1 MQIKLLVLTLLA
13 LASPGAAMAQV
24 NQALDVQVAEAPD
37 IVRVGATD
45 QLVYELHLTNFAS
58 VPLRLERLAVK
69 AGDKGTAL
77 KSYAGDELAKAIG
90 LVGPAEADA
99 RIIQPGRRAVVYINA
114 PVTAGTA
121 RGRISHDLTLAK
133 VGADGASFTISGGTA
148 TPETAPLPRL
158 SPPLRGGPWV
168 AVYDPAMERGHRR
181 VFYATEGS
189 ATLPGRFAIDFMKVD
204 TSGKLAAGDADIPAN
219 HHGFGAEALAVADG
233 TVVALRDNVPDP
245 ATISGRPR
253 PGIADASGN
262 FVTIDIGGGRFATYE
277 HMKQGAPVKVGDRVK
292 AGQVVGFLGFTGQA
306 SAPHLHFH
314 LADRPS
320 ILGAEGRP
328 YVFSSLTRLG
338 QYAVIGDFFRGE
350 PWPPTDR
357 SETVRDSFPPPNL
370 VVRFPGDQAFS
381 AARRA
386 PPSSSTRSGFRD
398 P

>member
-1 MQIKLLVLTLLA
+1 MQIKLLVLAFLA
-13 LASPGAAMAQV
+13 LAGPSAATAQTT
-24 NQALDVQVAEAPD
+24 QALDAQVTGTPD
-37 IVRVGATD
+37 VVRIGGAD

-58 VPLRLERLAVK
+58 VPLRLDQLVVK
-69 AGDKGTAL
+69 AGDKRTPL

-99 RIIQPGRRAVVYINA
+99 RIIPPGRRAVVYINA
-114 PVTAGTA
+114 PVTAGLA
-121 RGRISHDLTLAK
+121 RGTISHDLMLAK

-148 TPETAPLPRL
+148 TPETATLPRL

-204 TSGKLAAGDADIPAN
+204 TSGKLSAGDADIPAN
-219 HHGFGAEALAVADG
+219 HHGFGAEVLAVADG
-233 TVVALRDNVPDP
+233 IVVAIRDDVPDP

-262 FVTIDIGGGRFATYE
+262 YVMLDIGGGRIATYE

-292 AGQVVGFLGFTGQA
+292 TGQVVGFLGFTGQA

-320 ILGAEGRP
+320 ILGAEGQP
-328 YVFSSLTRLG
+328 YVVTSLTRLG
-338 QYAVIGDFFRGE
+338 QYAAIGDFFRGE

-357 SETVRDSFPPPNL
+357 PETVRNSFPPPNL
-370 VVRFPGDQAFS
+370 VVRFPGD
-381 AARRA
+381 
-386 PPSSSTRSGFRD
+386 
-398 P
+398 